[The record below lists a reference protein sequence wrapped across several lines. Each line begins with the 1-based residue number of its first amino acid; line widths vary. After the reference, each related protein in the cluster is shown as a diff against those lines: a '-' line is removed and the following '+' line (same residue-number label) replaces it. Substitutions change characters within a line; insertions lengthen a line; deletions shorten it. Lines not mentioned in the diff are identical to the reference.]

1 MITSKQYTKEGE
13 HMLKDFQIT
22 KEQQEDIGEMTN
34 ILILLPVPDREIL
47 MSNARVLKAREE
59 LAKKLESEEQKVG

>member
-1 MITSKQYTKEGE
+1 
-13 HMLKDFQIT
+13 MLKDFQIT

>member
-59 LAKKLESEEQKVG
+59 LARK

>member
-1 MITSKQYTKEGE
+1 
-13 HMLKDFQIT
+13 MLKDFQIT

-59 LAKKLESEEQKVG
+59 IAKKLESEEQKAG

>member
-1 MITSKQYTKEGE
+1 
-13 HMLKDFQIT
+13 MLKDFQIT

-47 MSNARVLKAREE
+47 MSNAKGVKSQGRACKEIGVRG
-59 LAKKLESEEQKVG
+59 AKSRIGGMQGNE